1 MKRTSR
7 KIFALLLAAAL
18 LIGTL
23 QTAVL
28 AAEGNQA
35 AGVCP
40 TIYVHGFMS
49 ESVYTD
55 QNDPSSPEVFPD
67 GAQEI
72 LDAIKPALPDIA
84 GALARQDWEAFGDKA
99 AAVALEL
106 LSPAFLGEDGE
117 VQNGSGVFFVYPKK
131 EDITPGSTLRFSYDW
146 RADPMDSAAK
156 LNDFVNYVCD
166 AAGVQ
171 KVNMFGHS
179 LGGLIM
185 HTYFTLYGTDHV
197 RSVCFNTA
205 AIYGET
211 YTGELMNG
219 DLLISADA
227 LTGYL
232 RFLADENDYPVLL
245 DGLVTLLE
253 QSGIAALVERMGNG
267 LLEKIRDTLQRRV
280 MLPLFANWPS
290 IWSMVP
296 DDYVDGAIDYVFNG
310 FYAGEDHSAL
320 REKVDAYNTQVRAHR
335 EETLLA
341 LNEAANV
348 YVISRYGSMSFPLT
362 TSYRNLSD
370 SVIDTKFSSFG
381 ATTGRFNEPLPE
393 DYRATVP
400 AGYLSPDGTVDAST
414 CLFPEQTWFVR
425 GLHHSSHPDA
435 MEEMIYTLLYYDGQA
450 TVDTFEMYPRFM
462 YYEYQTDTFAPD
474 VSAPAP
480 QFGDRLRAGF
490 REFTALLKD
499 LFDRLLSRLKDAF
512 RIK

>member
-7 KIFALLLAAAL
+7 KIFALLLAALL

-55 QNDPSSPEVFPD
+55 QNDPSSPEVFPG

-72 LDAIKPALPDIA
+72 LDAVKPALPEIA
-84 GALARQDWEAFGDKA
+84 GALARGDWDTLGDRMAA
-99 AAVALEL
+99 AAVEL
-106 LSPAFLGEDGE
+106 LSPAFIGEDGE
-117 VQNGSGVFFVYPKK
+117 VENGSGVFFVYPKK
-131 EDITPGSTLRFSYDW
+131 EDIRPDSVLRFRYDW
-146 RADPMDSAAK
+146 RADPMESAAK

-166 AAGVQ
+166 TAGTPQ
-171 KVNMFGHS
+171 VNMYGHS
-179 LGGLIM
+179 LGGLVM
-185 HTYFTLYGTDHV
+185 LTYFTLYGTDRV
-197 RSVCFNTA
+197 RSVCFDTA
-205 AIYGET
+205 AVYGET
-211 YTGELMNG
+211 YTGELMTG
-219 DLLISADA
+219 DLQISSDA
-227 LTGYL
+227 LAGYL

-245 DGLVTLLE
+245 DGLVTMLE
-253 QSGIAALVERMGNG
+253 KAGVTDLAERLGNG
-267 LLEKIRDTLQRRV
+267 LLEKVRDTLQRRV
-280 MLPLFANWPS
+280 LAPLFVNWLS

-296 DDYVDGAIDYVFNG
+296 DDYVDDAIDYVFNG

-341 LNEAANV
+341 LNENANV
-348 YVISRYGSMSFPLT
+348 YVLSRYGSMSFPLT
-362 TSYRNLSD
+362 SSYTNLGD

-381 ATTGRFNEPLPE
+381 ATTGRVNEPLPA

-414 CLFPEQTWFVR
+414 CLFPEQTWFLR

-435 MEEMIYTLLYYDGQA
+435 VEEMIFTLLYYDGQA

-462 YYEYQTDTFAPD
+462 CYDYQTDTFAPD
-474 VSAPAP
+474 AGAPAP